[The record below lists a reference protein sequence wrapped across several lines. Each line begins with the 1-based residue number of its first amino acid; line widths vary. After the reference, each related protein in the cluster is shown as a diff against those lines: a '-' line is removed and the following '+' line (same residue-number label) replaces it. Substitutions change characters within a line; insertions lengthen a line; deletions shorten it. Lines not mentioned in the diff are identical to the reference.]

1 MVDPSDGLDGLD
13 GLDPGE
19 GGRPDATE
27 VELVPVGEEP
37 RSPAPLAS
45 VNRRHAAM
53 AAAVVL
59 ASAIFISRAG
69 EAVPTA
75 VALRTTDFSGPE
87 LTTADDEDEAEDVD
101 DDQRYR
107 VPSWLEDEDVEAY
120 PYDDELAM
128 GEEDITINTFDS
140 FEDFEDFN
148 DFNDGFTSNTLPRSA
163 SSPRPTRPGNS
174 SSNGSRA
181 GGSSNPARNTTTT
194 STTTTVAD
202 TTTTV
207 ADTTTTTVAP
217 TSTTNS
223 SATSTPVPVAKW
235 ESATA
240 GLACAAPL
248 GVWVRNDLLVASV
261 GAKLFTTMDAGQ
273 SWTERHRADGLPVVP
288 LAAVQQHPA
297 VRDRFWVASVDGVFE
312 AADSRALLVELGNLA
327 GVRSLGIDDSNASGI
342 ALFAVADPGATLYRW
357 TPANPTWEALPAQL
371 PAGTPGDVAVL
382 GGRVFLGTD
391 RGVFQLAQDG
401 SWIQRSQQAVK
412 GAPVIANGVSYWLL
426 ADGGV
431 LRNDGG
437 ENWVPASTGVLSPR
451 PNGSAGLTQ
460 TKTRG
465 LVTTGGS
472 GLVASTDGGASWK
485 AFDPAPEFGP
495 TGVAYSP
502 ADEATFTW
510 RSDCAAGSVPGNAI
524 MRLADPAS

>member
-13 GLDPGE
+13 GPDPGE
-19 GGRPDATE
+19 EGRPDATE

-37 RSPAPLAS
+37 RLPAPLAS
-45 VNRRHAAM
+45 VNRRHAGM

-128 GEEDITINTFDS
+128 GDEDITINTFDS

-148 DFNDGFTSNTLPRSA
+148 DDFTSNTLPRSA

-174 SSNGSRA
+174 SSNASRA
-181 GGSSNPARNTTTT
+181 GSGSNTARNTTTT
-194 STTTTVAD
+194 STTTPVAD
-202 TTTTV
+202 TTTT
-207 ADTTTTTVAP
+207 AATTTTTVAP
-217 TSTTNS
+217 TTPTSP
-223 SATSTPVPVAKW
+223 ATSTPVPVAKW
-235 ESATA
+235 ESASA
-240 GLACAAPL
+240 GLACVAPL
-248 GVWVRNDLLVASV
+248 GVWVRNDLLVASA
-261 GAKLFTTMDAGQ
+261 GAKLFTTTDAGQ
-273 SWTERHRADGLPVVP
+273 TWSERHRADGLAVVP
-288 LAAVQQHPA
+288 LAALQQHPA
-297 VRDRFWVASVDGVFE
+297 VRDQFWVATVDGVFE
-312 AADSRALLVELGNLA
+312 AADSRAPLVELGNLA

-357 TPANPTWEALPAQL
+357 TPANPTWEALAAPL
-371 PAGTPGDVAVL
+371 SAGTVPGDVAVL

-391 RGVFQLAQDG
+391 RGVFQLAQDE
-401 SWIQRSQQAVK
+401 SWIPRSQQAVK

-437 ENWVPASTGVLSPR
+437 ENWVPASTGALSPR
-451 PNGSAGLTQ
+451 PNGSAGLTH
-460 TKTRG
+460 TPGRD

-472 GLVASTDGGASWK
+472 GLVVSTDGGTSWK
-485 AFDPAPEFGP
+485 AFDPAPEFAP
-495 TGVAYSP
+495 TGVSYSP
-502 ADEATFTW
+502 ADEATFAW
-510 RSDCAAGSVPGNAI
+510 RSDCAAGSVPANAI
-524 MRLADPAS
+524 MKLADATS

>member
-1 MVDPSDGLDGLD
+1 MHRVPGRRDRGTPRPRRPTVDGLEHGTQHHHDVD
-13 GLDPGE
+13 ND
-19 GGRPDATE
+19 D
-27 VELVPVGEEP
+27 
-37 RSPAPLAS
+37 S
-45 VNRRHAAM
+45 RRHDHD
-53 AAAVVL
+53 
-59 ASAIFISRAG
+59 RRR
-69 EAVPTA
+69 PHN
-75 VALRTTDFSGPE
+75 
-87 LTTADDEDEAEDVD
+87 DDGSSD
-101 DDQRYR
+101 DD
-107 VPSWLEDEDVEAY
+107 D
-120 PYDDELAM
+120 LA
-128 GEEDITINTFDS
+128 
-140 FEDFEDFN
+140 
-148 DFNDGFTSNTLPRSA
+148 
-163 SSPRPTRPGNS
+163 RPG
-174 SSNGSRA
+174 
-181 GGSSNPARNTTTT
+181 
-194 STTTTVAD
+194 
-202 TTTTV
+202 
-207 ADTTTTTVAP
+207 
-217 TSTTNS
+217 
-223 SATSTPVPVAKW
+223 TPVPVAKW

-240 GLACAAPL
+240 GLACVAPL
-248 GVWVRNDLLVASV
+248 GVWVRNDLLVASA

-401 SWIQRSQQAVK
+401 SWIPRSQQAVK